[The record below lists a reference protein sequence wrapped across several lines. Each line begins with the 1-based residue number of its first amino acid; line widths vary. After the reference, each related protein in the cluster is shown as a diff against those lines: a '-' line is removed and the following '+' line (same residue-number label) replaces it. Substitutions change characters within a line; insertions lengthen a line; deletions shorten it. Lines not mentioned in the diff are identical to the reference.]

1 LSEKESNRPRT
12 IAEEWIQEG
21 EVRGALRT
29 KQQDALEALATR
41 FAEVPAEVARP
52 IQAITD
58 LSWLDA
64 LFRRALTVERLED
77 FAVA

>member
-1 LSEKESNRPRT
+1 MSNT
-12 IAEEWIQEG
+12 IAEELIQEG

-29 KQQDALEALATR
+29 KQEYVLETLAAR
-41 FAEVPAEVARP
+41 FADVPAEVARQ

-77 FAVA
+77 FVVA